1 MNEQMRKQLITW
13 KICTDRYNSNGLVQ
27 IYSDI
32 SISSKNTIVLI
43 QSTHVIWRD
52 QRLACEVRRFGLVT
66 PRFVI
71 LSLAVRR
78 TSCGRQTKFNKR
90 AVLLIAYIALLT
102 EYEFHTMFELQL
114 EDSIVLKTGAAQR
127 PLSLPAKYCAKYW
140 ATVFDG

>member
-1 MNEQMRKQLITW
+1 MNEQMRKQLKTW

-43 QSTHVIWRD
+43 QSTHGIWCD

-71 LSLAVRR
+71 LSLAVKR

-90 AVLLIAYIALLT
+90 WILVIKCGENINNDKT
-102 EYEFHTMFELQL
+102 L
-114 EDSIVLKTGAAQR
+114 ETSPTNSDRTKSAPR
-127 PLSLPAKYCAKYW
+127 ENDFLSLLYFAA
-140 ATVFDG
+140 AL